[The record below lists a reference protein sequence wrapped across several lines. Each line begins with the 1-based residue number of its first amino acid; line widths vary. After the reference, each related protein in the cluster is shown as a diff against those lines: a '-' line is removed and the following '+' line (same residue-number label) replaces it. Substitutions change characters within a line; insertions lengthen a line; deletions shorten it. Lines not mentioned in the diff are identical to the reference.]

1 MQITNAWAGNL
12 GPTIISDAYSGVS
25 NSTISIASGLKLES
39 QIASSIIAGQL
50 RGEVAV
56 NQQGVRNANDA
67 ISMLQTFDGAAGS
80 IGSNLVRMATLAAQA
95 SNGTYSTDQK
105 ATMDAEF
112 KELAAEMNRVAFN
125 TQFNDNKLLAGE
137 GTAISVSLGAGH
149 SIEIFSGC
157 LDFDVSGLDLAG
169 DAGGALAIVQE
180 HLQQV
185 SSYRGYLGGQQKVL
199 LTATEAMEI
208 DIENAMAVESR
219 LSDTDLA
226 TATAAQAAG
235 RIRAEAAI
243 AVQSQ
248 ANVMHQ
254 TAVQLLR

>member
-1 MQITNAWAGNL
+1 MQITDAWAGNL

-25 NSTISIASGLKLES
+25 NSTIAIASGLNLES
-39 QIASSIIAGQL
+39 HTASSIIAGQL

-56 NQQGVRNANDA
+56 NRQGVRNANDA
-67 ISMLQTFDGAAGS
+67 ISLLQTFDGAAGGIS
-80 IGSNLVRMATLAAQA
+80 SNLIRMATLAAQA
-95 SNGTYSTDQK
+95 NNGTYSTDQK

-112 KELAAEMNRVAFN
+112 KELAAEINRVAFN
-125 TQFNDNKLLAGE
+125 TQFNGNKLLEGE
-137 GTAISVSLGAGH
+137 GTAISVSLGAGE
-149 SIEIFSGC
+149 SIEILSKG
-157 LDFDVSGLDLAG
+157 LDINASGLDLAA

-185 SSYRGYLGGQQKVL
+185 SSYRGYLGGQQNVL
-199 LTATEAMEI
+199 LTAMEAMEI

-226 TATAAQAAG
+226 TATAARAAG
-235 RIRAEAAI
+235 RIRAETAI

-254 TAVQLLR
+254 TAVQLLT